1 MSSSGEP
8 SSSVGAIRSPNPKK
22 KDFTH
27 FISLPLG
34 IHHPEFVNK
43 LNKFRKSILEW
54 KNLTGMRI
62 DPSLFTKPRSLH
74 FTVLMLELSNDD
86 DVAKAEKVLQDVSS
100 KLMETLKNRPVS
112 IRLRGL
118 KCMGDTPLNRARV
131 VYAPPVVDSGSEE
144 RLLSACHV
152 IIDAF
157 AEAGLVDKDAK
168 DRLNLKLHVTLM
180 NTTFR
185 RCQSRENPDYFDA
198 QSIFE
203 QFGSEEWGEYAI
215 REAHLSQKG
224 QFADE
229 YFYCCASV
237 SFPETCK

>member
-8 SSSVGAIRSPNPKK
+8 SSSVG
-22 KDFTH
+22 
-27 FISLPLG
+27 
-34 IHHPEFVNK
+34 
-43 LNKFRKSILEW
+43 
-54 KNLTGMRI
+54 
-62 DPSLFTKPRSLH
+62 
-74 FTVLMLELSNDD
+74 
-86 DVAKAEKVLQDVSS
+86 DVSS
-100 KLMETLKNRPVS
+100 KLMETLNNRPVS

-118 KCMGDTPLNRARV
+118 KCMGDTPLNRAQV

-168 DRLNLKLHVTLM
+168 DRLNLK
-180 NTTFR
+180 
-185 RCQSRENPDYFDA
+185 
-198 QSIFE
+198 
-203 QFGSEEWGEYAI
+203 FGSEEWGEYAI

-224 QFADE
+224 RFADD